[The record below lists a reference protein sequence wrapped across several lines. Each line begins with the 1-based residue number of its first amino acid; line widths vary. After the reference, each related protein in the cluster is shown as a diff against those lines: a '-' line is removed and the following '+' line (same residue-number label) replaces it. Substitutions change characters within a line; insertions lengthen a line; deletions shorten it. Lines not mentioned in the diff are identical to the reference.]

1 MQVNYMIYDGKII
14 KGIGGFYYVEA
25 ANAVYECKARGLFRK
40 EKITPLCGDFV
51 KISVNEGAE
60 NTIDEIMPRRNFLS
74 RPPLANIDNLIIVA
88 STQKPRPS
96 ALIIDKL
103 IAVAEFKDIEPII
116 VVTKSD
122 LSSSQEMVQA
132 YKKSGFTAISVSNE
146 TGEGVDEVKAVLKG
160 KTSAFT
166 GNSGVGKTTLLNKI
180 APDLNLKTGTISDK
194 LGRGRHTT
202 REAQLFS
209 VAGGYIVDTPGFS
222 SLELPQSDIIKKDE
236 LAYCFREFREYLGKC
251 KFSTCSHICDKGCKI
266 CEAVENGEIGKA
278 RHESYVAMY
287 NEVKD
292 LKDWEM

>member
-1 MQVNYMIYDGKII
+1 MNYDGKII

-25 ANAVYECKARGLFRK
+25 ANTVYECKARGVFRR
-40 EKITPLCGDFV
+40 EKLTPLCGDFV
-51 KISVNEGAE
+51 KISVNDGAE
-60 NTIDEIMPRRNFLS
+60 NIIDEIKPRKNSLT

-96 ALIIDKL
+96 TLIIDKL
-103 IAVAEFKDIEPII
+103 IAVAEFKNIEPVI

-122 LSSSQEMVQA
+122 LAPAQELA
-132 YKKSGFTAISVSNE
+132 DIYKKAGFTAISVSNE
-146 TGEGVDEVKAVLKG
+146 TGEGVEKVKALLKG

-166 GNSGVGKTTLLNKI
+166 GNSGVGKTSLLNLI
-180 APDLNLKTGTISDK
+180 APDLKLRTGQISDK

-209 VAGGYIVDTPGFS
+209 VAGGFIADTPGFS

-236 LAYCFREFREYLGKC
+236 LAFCFREFREYLGEC
-251 KFSTCSHICDKGCKI
+251 KFSTCSHTCDKGCKI
-266 CEAVENGEIGKA
+266 CEAVANGNIGKT
-278 RHESYVAMY
+278 RHESYIAMY

-292 LKDWEM
+292 IKDWEL

>member
-1 MQVNYMIYDGKII
+1 MIYDGKII

>member
-1 MQVNYMIYDGKII
+1 MIYDGKII

-132 YKKSGFTAISVSNE
+132 YKKAGFTAISVSNE

>member
-1 MQVNYMIYDGKII
+1 MIYDGKII

-132 YKKSGFTAISVSNE
+132 YKKAGFTAISVSNE

-160 KTSAFT
+160 TTSAFT